1 MSAPGEAWA
10 PETASAVQDAVREAV
25 ATRAAIRIA
34 GGGSWLDAGRPVASD
49 ARMLRL
55 DALRGITQYT
65 PGDLTL
71 TARAGTP
78 LREIAEATAAE
89 AQWLALDPFA
99 ASDDGGSIGATIAT
113 ASAGPLAHALG
124 LPRDIALGVEVV
136 TGDGEIIRAGG
147 RVVKNVAGFD
157 LTRLMTGAWGTL
169 GVITEVSVRL
179 RARPEVDRTL
189 ALARTGP
196 AESAADVAAGIRSS
210 AMAPL
215 AAELLNPALATR
227 LGVTAT
233 GSAVLLLR
241 LGGNAERVASE
252 QSEAGKLG
260 DGAVIDTDVWR
271 ALRQCERASAGA
283 VVVRWSQLPSL
294 VANTWRHAVE
304 CCAGSRD
311 ALIHASLDRGVV
323 RAIIPAADSGALARV
338 LRTGDRPSGGRMFEG
353 RRIAERLPA
362 RLWSAEPAPGATDRL
377 ARRVRMAFDPWHIL
391 NPGILGEGARDAAD
405 HHGGSP

>member
-25 ATRAAIRIA
+25 TTRAAIRVA
-34 GGGSWLDAGRPVASD
+34 GGGSWLDAGRPVAPD
-49 ARMLRL
+49 ARVLRL

-78 LREIAEATAAE
+78 LHEIVDATAAE
-89 AQWLALDPFA
+89 RQWLALDPFA
-99 ASDDGGSIGATIAT
+99 TSDDGGSIGAAIAT

-124 LPRDIALGVEVV
+124 MPRDVALGLEVV

-147 RVVKNVAGFD
+147 RVVKNVAGYD

-179 RARPEVDRTL
+179 RARPEIDRTL
-189 ALARTGP
+189 ALARVGP
-196 AESAADVAAGIRSS
+196 SETAADVAAGFRTA
-210 AMAPL
+210 AMEPL

-233 GSAVLLLR
+233 GSSVLLLR

-252 QSEAGKLG
+252 QSEAAKLG
-260 DGAVIDTDVWR
+260 DGAEVDADVWR
-271 ALRQCERASAGA
+271 ALRQCERSLPSAA
-283 VVVRWSQLPSL
+283 VVRWSQRPSL
-294 VANTWRHAVE
+294 VPNTWRHAVV
-304 CCAGSRD
+304 CCAGSPN
-311 ALIHASLDRGVV
+311 ALIHASLERGVV
-323 RAIIPAADSGALARV
+323 RAIIPTADAGTLSRV
-338 LRTGDRPSGGRMFEG
+338 LRAEDRPSGGRRFEG

-362 RLWSAEPAPGATDRL
+362 PLWSAEAAPEVTNRL
-377 ARRVRMAFDPWHIL
+377 ARRVRLAFDPWHLL
-391 NPGILGEGARDAAD
+391 NPGILGEGTSDSAHR
-405 HHGGSP
+405 HGGSP